1 MELCDILATRRPTFD
16 QKSWLPEVM
25 EWMPTEAQEWVDDQ
39 DETVALVHEIP
50 GGAVHTLFACH
61 LDTVHTQNGYQQVKS
76 LRGRPGALHSPDG
89 ECLGAD
95 DGAGIWLML
104 EMIAADIPGT
114 YVFHVGEERGC
125 QGSRWLAVHRRDWL
139 AGFQRA
145 IGFDRP
151 GTTDVV
157 SHFAGQRG
165 CSPEFVAE
173 LSWQLSSHLTGYELT
188 PCRTGGLTD
197 VRYYIDV
204 IPECTNISIGYHQ
217 QHRRDEWLD
226 TNYLKALR
234 WAVLEV
240 FGDELMGYSERMT

>member
-1 MELCDILATRRPTFD
+1 MDLRDILTVQRPTYD
-16 QKSWLPEVM
+16 QESWLPEIM
-25 EWMPTEAQEWVDDQ
+25 EWMPTEAREWVDDH
-39 DETVALVHEIP
+39 EKTVALVHEIP
-50 GGAVHTLFACH
+50 GGSVPTLFACH
-61 LDTVHTQNGYQQVKS
+61 LDTVHTQDGYQQVKS

-104 EMIAADIPGT
+104 EMIAADVPGT

-125 QGSRWLAVHRRDWL
+125 QGARWLAAHRREWL

-165 CSPEFVAE
+165 CGPAFVME
-173 LSWQLSSHLTGYELT
+173 LSWQLSSYLAGYELT

-197 VRYYIDV
+197 VRHYINL
-204 IPECTNISIGYHQ
+204 IPECTNISVGYHQ
-217 QHRRDEWLD
+217 QHRRDEWVD
-226 TNYLKALR
+226 TTYLKALR
-234 WAVLEV
+234 RAVIEV
-240 FGDELMGYSERMT
+240 FGSHLMDDPEAMA